1 MLRVALLSR
10 WHPHAQSPDERYVKE
25 LLRLPETAVSCV
37 WDSDPDIASAW
48 GAEYGVPWETDLEAV
63 LSREDVDGV
72 IVTSGAHDHVRI
84 ITMAAERKK
93 HIFTEKVLAFSLSEA
108 LLIRD
113 AVVKSGV
120 RFCIAFQRLAIPQ
133 LAYAKTLI
141 ESGTIGTPVLF
152 RCLCGHAQGWQDTL
166 PDYWYS
172 PEITGGGAMIDLGFN
187 SAYLAR
193 YILGEPYSV
202 SSSFGSAVLQK
213 AVEDVASCNVQF
225 KNGVMAQ
232 LDATFDSP
240 LLSVFELS
248 LYGTEGAYYARFGGC
263 NTAELRVHGK
273 SEMLD
278 VNALPKPMNSP
289 IRTWYDACTHGASDA
304 DYGIDAAVDMV
315 RFMVAAYRS
324 AELDGTRVLI

>member
-25 LLRLPETAVSCV
+25 LLCLPETAVSCV
-37 WDSDPDIASAW
+37 WDSDPDSASAW

-202 SSSFGSAVLQK
+202 SSSLK
-213 AVEDVASCNVQF
+213 
-225 KNGVMAQ
+225 
-232 LDATFDSP
+232 
-240 LLSVFELS
+240 
-248 LYGTEGAYYARFGGC
+248 
-263 NTAELRVHGK
+263 
-273 SEMLD
+273 
-278 VNALPKPMNSP
+278 
-289 IRTWYDACTHGASDA
+289 
-304 DYGIDAAVDMV
+304 V
-315 RFMVAAYRS
+315 RFCKR
-324 AELDGTRVLI
+324 R